1 MTTQQPTLTERQPTL
16 TEIRHG
22 TLRHHLTGSEAALV
36 ATVPWVVDRVHHYA
50 ALAGVA
56 PVEAFTD
63 APSYAARTGRRISP
77 NCWGQADWATGRR
90 LVYVD
95 PAKCRTRGAAE
106 LVTAHEIGHLRWPR
120 ARHTR
125 RFFEQVQALLDT
137 RAKRLCAE
145 AEAVNAGSRS
155 GGGTAV
161 PGQAR
166 KRSLS

>member
-1 MTTQQPTLTERQPTL
+1 MTTQQPTLAERQPTL

-36 ATVPWVVDRVHHYA
+36 ATGSWVVDRVHHYA

-56 PVEAFTD
+56 PVEVFTD
-63 APSYAARTGRRISP
+63 AASYAARTGRRISP

-106 LVTAHEIGHLRWPR
+106 LVTAHEIGHLRWPA
-120 ARHTR
+120 ARHST
-125 RFFEQVQALLDT
+125 RFFHHVQALLD
-137 RAKRLCAE
+137 
-145 AEAVNAGSRS
+145 S
-155 GGGTAV
+155 
-161 PGQAR
+161 GQAR
-166 KRSLS
+166 LCLTTRLLVPESR